1 MNNQTNKPLYKNRKS
16 AFDYYLVFIFA
27 LALLVTLFT
36 MWRFE

>member
-16 AFDYYLVFIFA
+16 AFDYYLVIIFA
-27 LALLVTLFT
+27 LALLDTLFT

>member
-16 AFDYYLVFIFA
+16 AFVYYLVFLFA